1 MSKVLIDGNN
11 LTAIGNAI
19 RYKNNSSTKY
29 KPSDMANAIN
39 SIKSTIEYTTGDLQV
54 VSSDAWSF
62 KITQTNHQT
71 ITAKPSSEVVTN
83 TDGTYSPAISADVT
97 ISPNTGYI
105 PGVIQKGADKSTKT
119 YNITASAA
127 EEIAGMVS

>member
-1 MSKVLIDGNN
+1 MSKVLVDETN

-19 RYKNNSSTKY
+19 RAKNNSTVKY

-39 SIKSTIEYTTGDLQV
+39 SIKSTMEYTTGDLQV

-71 ITAKPSSEVVTN
+71 ITAAPSSACVIFRNVRIFFIL
-83 TDGTYSPAISADVT
+83 SPIVISDFPL
-97 ISPNTGYI
+97 SF
-105 PGVIQKGADKSTKT
+105 
-119 YNITASAA
+119 
-127 EEIAGMVS
+127 